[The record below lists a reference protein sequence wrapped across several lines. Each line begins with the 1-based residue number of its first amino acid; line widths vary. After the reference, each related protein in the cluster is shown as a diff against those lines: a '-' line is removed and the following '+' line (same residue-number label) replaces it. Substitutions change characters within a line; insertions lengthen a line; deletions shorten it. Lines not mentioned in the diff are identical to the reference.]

1 MSRRGRSRPRSGR
14 PGAARRH
21 PVGVSWERLELPPT
35 GTLPA
40 RTLRFPEGLGTLVRP
55 NEWGKSRAVRG
66 LIDVLFGPDGRPGAT
81 DGPSADAPGV
91 PAPGA
96 PAPRARLVFVG
107 IDGVRYR
114 LERDL
119 TTGEGELLRA
129 TGGPEPDAGADD
141 LAADP
146 ATDAVS
152 DPAGV
157 PEGDDGASAEHGSA
171 WEPVD
176 AGAEDRLDEVLAR
189 VTGLSERDAFV
200 QSFCVTQPLPRPQRL
215 GVEVQRLLVGSGR
228 GGVERALARLEE
240 EIATRTR
247 NAHTWGLPDGGEDG
261 DLERCEA
268 RLAAVEASLEVG
280 REAADGAQGTA
291 RALADAEARR
301 AQHQEEAARLEREAE
316 GLRGYLARRRAF
328 EERLQAHRAAAQSLA
343 RAEAL
348 EAEAARAHGHVG
360 EVWPELADAPDDG
373 EARLAALMAAERN
386 LVEAR
391 VALQTAERNREVAE
405 RAVSER
411 SRELERHVTHAPF
424 EDEDEGLTVEAVRE
438 LRAAAEQAVTDW
450 RAYLRRDDGVSSA
463 RTALR
468 PYAMLA
474 LAPEQDRALL
484 RRYDYEAEA
493 RVRAVEGLEAAV
505 REARAERRRLLV
517 PDPELPNEL
526 EADALRAALAAPAR
540 RARAIAARTG
550 SSLLLG
556 TAVFWVALQ
565 AFGGGISAGLGLLVA
580 LGALALLRPPS
591 LAGPRARRFRGRN
604 RAELERLLERY
615 DAWQKQPVPTR
626 RDVLRL
632 ENEMEAAREQLRS
645 FQRRMQPYQE
655 AYPEPGSAFDAFRD
669 AQRTLLQREEVHR
682 ELSIRTFGV
691 APDAVKERSPLDM
704 PAPWPRLAAFA
715 TARGGRAQ
723 TVAQLCGFLEGS
735 QGASWDEVLQA
746 ARGRD
751 EARRAFRAERERM
764 RRDVAVAETVL
775 EEREATATRCRVELQ
790 EAEAARD
797 EHAEPL
803 QALLE
808 RVGGDADELLRRWR
822 ERDQA
827 VQEAERSFDA
837 LASLLDAADCE
848 SLEALRERVA
858 AREAEAEEE
867 RRAIDALVSGGSEL
881 PSADEPIDRARL
893 LDRLEALEDRVG
905 FERAARQAAEAE
917 VYERTREL
925 AALQAK
931 PVVNLVKAEEE
942 REALLAARRELVD
955 EIEALATAHAELR
968 ASVRDFQGSYRERLE
983 NLASRHLA
991 ALTERDGRAVRL
1003 LDDFAV
1009 LVLEPDGRE
1018 VSPDRLSQGAQDQL
1032 TLALRLA
1039 VADHVAD
1046 DVRLPLVLDD
1056 PFLHCD
1062 AARRERL
1069 RVALERVARERQVVL
1084 LSHDAGFEAWGAPV
1098 GVD

>member
-1 MSRRGRSRPRSGR
+1 
-14 PGAARRH
+14 
-21 PVGVSWERLELPPT
+21 VSWERLELPAT
-35 GTLPA
+35 DTLEA
-40 RTLRFPEGLGTLVRP
+40 RTLRFPQGLGTLVRP
-55 NEWGKSRAVRG
+55 NEWGKSSAVRG
-66 LIDVLFGPDGRPGAT
+66 LIDVLFGPDVPSRTAAGAG
-81 DGPSADAPGV
+81 DGSSGDGAQSALEPSARAPS
-91 PAPGA
+91 A
-96 PAPRARLVFVG
+96 RARLVFVG

-119 TTGEGELLRA
+119 STGEGELLCA
-129 TGGPEPDAGADD
+129 SGEPDPGAEDPGAGGPGASGPGAGDGDGSADAA
-141 LAADP
+141 
-146 ATDAVS
+146 
-152 DPAGV
+152 
-157 PEGDDGASAEHGSA
+157 GASAAGPEGAGDHASRTSGSA
-171 WEPVD
+171 WEPLD
-176 AGAEDRLDEVLAR
+176 AAAEEGLDEALAR
-189 VTGLSERDAFV
+189 VTGLSERAAFV
-200 QSFCVTQPLPRPQRL
+200 QSFCVTQPLPRPERL
-215 GVEVQRLLVGSGR
+215 GPDVQRLLVGSGR
-228 GGVERALARLEE
+228 GGVERALGRLEE
-240 EIATRTR
+240 EIAVRTR
-247 NAHTWGLPDGGEDG
+247 YGRRWGLPEGGEDG
-261 DLERCEA
+261 DLERCDA
-268 RLAAVEASLEVG
+268 RLAAIDASLEVG

-301 AQHQEEAARLEREAE
+301 TQHQEEATRLEREAE
-316 GLRGYLARRRAF
+316 ELRVYLARRRAF
-328 EERLQAHRAAAQSLA
+328 EERLQAHRAASQSLA

-348 EAEAARAHGHVG
+348 QAEAARAHAHVG
-360 EVWPELADAPDDG
+360 EVWPELAGAPDDG
-373 EARLAALMAAERN
+373 EARLAALMAAERT

-391 VALQTAERNREVAE
+391 VALQTAERNREAAQ

-424 EDEDEGLTVEAVRE
+424 EDDDEGLTVGAVRE
-438 LRAAAEQAVTDW
+438 LRAAAEQVVTDW
-450 RAYLRRDDGVSSA
+450 RAYLRRDDGVVSA
-463 RTALR
+463 RVALR

-474 LAPEQDRALL
+474 LAPEQDRAFL

-505 REARAERRRLLV
+505 REARAERRLLLV

-526 EADALRAALAAPAR
+526 EADALRAALAEPAR
-540 RARAIAARTG
+540 LVRAVAARGG

-556 TAVFWVALQ
+556 TAVFWVAQ
-565 AFGGGISAGLGLLVA
+565 RAFGGGVSVGLGLLVA

-615 DAWQKQPVPTR
+615 DVWQKRSVPTR

-632 ENEMEAAREQLRS
+632 ENEMDAAREQLRS

-655 AYPEPGSAFDAFRD
+655 AYPEPGAAFDAFRD

-704 PAPWPRLAAFA
+704 PTPWPRLAAFA

-723 TVAQLCGFLEGS
+723 TVAQLCGFLEGPG
-735 QGASWDEVLQA
+735 GASWDEVLRA

-775 EEREATATRCRVELQ
+775 EEREASATRFRVELQ
-790 EAEAARD
+790 DAEAARD
-797 EHAEPL
+797 GHAEPL
-803 QALLE
+803 QAVLE
-808 RVGGDADELLRRWR
+808 RTGGDADELLRRWR

-827 VQEAERSFDA
+827 IQEAERSFDA
-837 LASLLDAADCE
+837 LASLLDAAACE
-848 SLEALRERVA
+848 SLEALRERVTA
-858 AREAEAEEE
+858 RQAEVDEEREAL
-867 RRAIDALVSGGSEL
+867 DALVSAGSEL

-893 LDRLEALEDRVG
+893 LDRLEAMEDRVG

-917 VYERTREL
+917 VYDRTREL

-942 REALLAARRELVD
+942 REALLAVRRGLVEEL
-955 EIEALATAHAELR
+955 EALATAHAELR

-983 NLASRHLA
+983 NLASQHLA
-991 ALTERDGRAVRL
+991 ALTEREGRAVRL

-1018 VSPDRLSQGAQDQL
+1018 LPPERLSQGAQDQL

-1062 AARRERL
+1062 AARRERF

-1084 LSHDAGFEAWGAPV
+1084 MSHDAAFEAWGAPV